1 MWLQPDGSAHNVTV
15 QFVTSTGYWETSIS
29 PTGTSAQ
36 FITIPFSQFKP
47 PSWAPQ
53 DATLDLT
60 SVSQISFYLGGS
72 TGSGTLRV
80 DSITAYPA
88 P

>member
-1 MWLQPDGSAHNVTV
+1 MWLQPDGSAHTVTV
-15 QFVTSTGYWETSIS
+15 QFLTSTGYWETTIS
-29 PTGTSAQ
+29 PTGTDAQ
-36 FITIPFSQFKP
+36 FVTIPFSQFRP
-47 PSWAPQ
+47 PSWSPQ

-60 SVSQISFYLGGS
+60 SVSQISFYLGGG
-72 TGSGTLRV
+72 TGSGTLRI

>member
-29 PTGTSAQ
+29 PKGTNAQ
-36 FITIPFSQFKP
+36 VITIPFSQFKP

-53 DATLDLT
+53 DPALDLT

-72 TGSGTLRV
+72 TGSETLRV

>member
-1 MWLQPDGSAHNVTV
+1 MWLQPDGSAHNLTV

-36 FITIPFSQFKP
+36 LITIPFTQFKP

-80 DSITAYPA
+80 DSVTAYLA